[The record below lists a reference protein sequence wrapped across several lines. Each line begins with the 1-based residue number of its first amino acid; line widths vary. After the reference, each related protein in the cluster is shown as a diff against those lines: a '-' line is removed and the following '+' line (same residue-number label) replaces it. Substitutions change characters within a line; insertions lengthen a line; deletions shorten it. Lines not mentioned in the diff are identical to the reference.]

1 MPSSPNRHRIEI
13 PAPLYATIAAQ
24 AQREGRPVAALV
36 VAYLIDGMSLQE
48 HYGQLDSAI
57 ADLRREVR
65 HLTRAERPAAV
76 AATGSGAAMPA
87 HRRTIESNR

>member
-65 HLTRAERPAAV
+65 QLSRAERPATV
-76 AATGSGAAMPA
+76 AATASGEAIPLN
-87 HRRTIESNR
+87 HRTIESNR

>member
-13 PAPLYATIAAQ
+13 PAPLYANIAAQ

-36 VAYLIDGMSLQE
+36 AAYLIDGLSLQE

-65 HLTRAERPAAV
+65 QLSRAERPSAV
-76 AATGSGAAMPA
+76 AATASGDA
-87 HRRTIESNR
+87 NL